1 MSERRV
7 GNDSRSV
14 DQNLDDLVSAYQAA
28 ERRLRESLLG
38 DGEYSSGAVRGEET
52 RLAVGNQ
59 LRRLHLAFEEAV
71 LAAKAGQERVDA
83 LDAEL
88 QARAQRAARSTRK
101 PAATRRTPAKTTAA
115 RKAPAKPAAAK
126 ETPVRKAPARKP
138 KPAS

>member
-1 MSERRV
+1 M

-71 LAAKAGQERVDA
+71 LAAKAAQERVDA

-88 QARAQRAARSTRK
+88 QARARRAARSTRK
-101 PAATRRTPAKTTAA
+101 RAATKRTPAKTTAA
-115 RKAPAKPAAAK
+115 MKAPAKPAAAK
-126 ETPVRKAPARKP
+126 ETPARKRTRAP
-138 KPAS
+138 TDLP